1 MKTSRLFLL
10 SLACL
15 ALAVLSG
22 CGKGPK
28 VVPVAGKVVHNGKG
42 VCPGS
47 VQFQPVEGG
56 GGQLASGL
64 LQEDGSFTLRTLH
77 DQRPLEGAVPG
88 KYKVTLSL
96 GGGTTRALAKYTQLN
111 TTTVEVEVP
120 PAGKKDLLIDLK

>member
-1 MKTSRLFLL
+1 MKTSRFLP
-10 SLACL
+10 LALL
-15 ALAVLSG
+15 ALACLSG

-28 VVPVAGKVVHNGKG
+28 LVPVAGKVVHNGKG

-56 GGQLASGL
+56 GMLASGL

-77 DQRPLEGAVPG
+77 DQRPVEGAAPG

-96 GGGTTRALAKYTQLN
+96 GGGTTPALAKYTQLN
-111 TTTVEVEVP
+111 TTTVQVEVP
-120 PAGKKDLLIDLK
+120 AGGMKDLVIDLK